1 MSMVQDE
8 DSGHPGCDICQ
19 HPASRLF
26 TEGVFLCA
34 THEAEARCLKQEGAH
49 IEWSLTTEG
58 LAALAAHAE
67 APASGHATTD
77 FV

>member
-1 MSMVQDE
+1 VRA
-8 DSGHPGCDICQ
+8 CDICQ

-49 IEWSLTTEG
+49 IEWSLTPEG
-58 LAALAAHAE
+58 LAALTANTEAE
-67 APASGHATTD
+67 LSA
-77 FV
+77 

>member
-1 MSMVQDE
+1 MSRVQDE
-8 DSGHPGCDICQ
+8 DSGHPGCDICR

-34 THEAEARCLKQEGAH
+34 THEAEARCWRQEGAH
-49 IEWSLTTEG
+49 LEWSLTPEG

-67 APASGHATTD
+67 AEHAATLAELSA
-77 FV
+77 